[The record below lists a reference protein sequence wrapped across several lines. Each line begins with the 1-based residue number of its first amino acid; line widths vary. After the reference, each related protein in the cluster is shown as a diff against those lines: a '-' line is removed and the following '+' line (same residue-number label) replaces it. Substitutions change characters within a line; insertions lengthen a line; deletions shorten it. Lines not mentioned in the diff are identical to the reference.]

1 MVTGGGSLIKLKVR
15 LLLKQK
21 SVLQIHTQEYTLGLQ
36 CTSMWVF
43 TETEDILPKPLLK

>member
-1 MVTGGGSLIKLKVR
+1 MGGGDLIKLKVQ

-43 TETEDILPKPLLK
+43 TQRLKTPPNPFLST